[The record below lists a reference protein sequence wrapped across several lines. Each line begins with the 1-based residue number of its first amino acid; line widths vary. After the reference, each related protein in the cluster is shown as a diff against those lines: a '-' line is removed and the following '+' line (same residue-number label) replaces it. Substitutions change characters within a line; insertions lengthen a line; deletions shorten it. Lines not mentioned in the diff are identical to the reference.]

1 MKTAFALAMSML
13 VMASVAWGDTPIY
26 KWVDAQGVVHYS
38 TVPHSD
44 DAKQISIVNT
54 GTLPNASTAPAAV
67 SANGASSAKTD
78 ATLVTPTPADSPACK
93 AGRDRLFKY
102 MHADHLYTLDDKGQ
116 KQQMSKDD
124 QDKALNE
131 ARDYVGQTC
140 PPGAH

>member
-1 MKTAFALAMSML
+1 MKTAFALVLGML
-13 VMASVAWGDTPIY
+13 VMASAAWGDTPIY
-26 KWVDAQGVVHYS
+26 KWVDAQGQVHYS

-44 DAKQISIVNT
+44 NAKPLDIVNR
-54 GTLPNASTAPAAV
+54 GTLPNASTAPGAV
-67 SANGASSAKTD
+67 SANGASSASGD
-78 ATLVTPTPADSPACK
+78 ATLVMPTPADSPACK

-131 ARDYVGQTC
+131 ARDYVRQAC
-140 PPGAH
+140 APGAQ